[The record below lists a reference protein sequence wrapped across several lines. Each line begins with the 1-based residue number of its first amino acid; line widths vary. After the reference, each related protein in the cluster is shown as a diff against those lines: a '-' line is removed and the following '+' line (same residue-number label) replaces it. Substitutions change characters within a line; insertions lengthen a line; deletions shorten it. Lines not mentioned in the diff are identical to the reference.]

1 MKRLKPKQMTI
12 STHLETTQQPTSD
25 SLMVSLV
32 SKYINRL
39 YPVEKVKYE
48 NKFRRCIYLNGEY
61 RPVSDVKII
70 LIQEIIFNIIETFDL
85 TKSEAKKITHKFFKL
100 TNTPS

>member
-1 MKRLKPKQMTI
+1 MKRLKPKQLTI
-12 STHLETTQQPTSD
+12 STHLETTQQRISD

-32 SKYINRL
+32 NKYINRL
-39 YPVEKVKYE
+39 YPIEKIKY
-48 NKFRRCIYLNGEY
+48 NDKFRRCVYLHDGY
-61 RPVSDVKII
+61 KPVSDVKKI

-85 TKSEAKKITHKFFKL
+85 TKTEAKNITHKFFKL